1 MYRDHINNSRMP
13 DIDPCSFC
21 SPVVGGGVARVLEVG
36 PIHRGGRPAGHRHQA
51 AHPKPIENDSYFLSL
66 SRSVLTHPEAQV
78 PEAEPPRAEHSL
90 LE

>member
-13 DIDPCSFC
+13 GIDPYSLC

-51 AHPKPIENDSYFLSL
+51 AHPEPIENYSFIFSLALSL
-66 SRSVLTHPEAQV
+66 AQ
-78 PEAEPPRAEHSL
+78 S
-90 LE
+90 